1 MFLRMTDSSIV
12 SELKRMGCS
21 PEKIG
26 QVERSCPSVPLK
38 MSGLSTQVAS
48 VVAKVASHI
57 GLECILSDAESAEVS
72 DVLLLGNFTK
82 YGGLVSRLEM
92 DCSKDICEFSEKMK
106 KLLNQPKVSTRL
118 GDGRILAY
126 QHLMVMGIVN
136 VTSDSFY
143 GASCKPGIEAV
154 LQTVGQMVDE
164 GAEIIDLGAESTRP
178 GAIPLTSALECERL
192 IPAIQMIREK
202 FPEVILSIDTYR
214 AETGAKVIAA
224 GAHMINDVSGGV
236 DSDMAQVIY
245 EGKVPI
251 ILMHLEANPQE
262 MKPTMRV
269 DQIEQVWQFLE
280 DRRDR
285 FVSAGVK
292 EDQILLD
299 PGIGFGKSLELN
311 LSLMNRLDELK
322 SLGHPVLLGASR
334 KGTIGKVLG
343 GLPTE
348 ERLFGTIGVSC
359 QAVVGGAQV
368 IRVHDVRE
376 NVQAIRMLEAV
387 RQWG

>member
-126 QHLMVMGIVN
+126 QHLMVMGIVLIQSN
-136 VTSDSFY
+136 
-143 GASCKPGIEAV
+143 AV
-154 LQTVGQMVDE
+154 
-164 GAEIIDLGAESTRP
+164 
-178 GAIPLTSALECERL
+178 
-192 IPAIQMIREK
+192 MI
-202 FPEVILSIDTYR
+202 FQ
-214 AETGAKVIAA
+214 G
-224 GAHMINDVSGGV
+224 
-236 DSDMAQVIY
+236 
-245 EGKVPI
+245 
-251 ILMHLEANPQE
+251 
-262 MKPTMRV
+262 
-269 DQIEQVWQFLE
+269 
-280 DRRDR
+280 
-285 FVSAGVK
+285 
-292 EDQILLD
+292 
-299 PGIGFGKSLELN
+299 
-311 LSLMNRLDELK
+311 
-322 SLGHPVLLGASR
+322 LLGFSSIL
-334 KGTIGKVLG
+334 TIYNL
-343 GLPTE
+343 L
-348 ERLFGTIGVSC
+348 IS
-359 QAVVGGAQV
+359 Q
-368 IRVHDVRE
+368 IR
-376 NVQAIRMLEAV
+376 
-387 RQWG
+387 